1 MKELGTFGELV
12 KLKAFVAFA
21 SAEEALAN
29 INDISEGT
37 LPPSPRTCPR
47 AAARCQPTRLRTALH
62 AAAAVGE
69 GLPPGRRRRQGT
81 TLSDQRRIPGV
92 ANETLKNFLVTNL
105 EKPQSTEKCDFRL
118 GVSCPKLGSAIQ
130 VSGSPL
136 RATSLLLRQASMP
149 RRVVWERK
157 ALLRLS
163 AAVCV
168 AGLISPPSSR
178 PGHDA
183 VPVQDV

>member
-29 INDISEGT
+29 INDISAGT

-47 AAARCQPTRLRTALH
+47 AAARCQPTRLHTALH

-81 TLSDQRRIPGV
+81 TLSVVSER
-92 ANETLKNFLVTNL
+92 
-105 EKPQSTEKCDFRL
+105 ST
-118 GVSCPKLGSAIQ
+118 PH
-130 VSGSPL
+130 
-136 RATSLLLRQASMP
+136 P
-149 RRVVWERK
+149 RRGERD
-157 ALLRLS
+157 AEEF
-163 AAVCV
+163 
-168 AGLISPPSSR
+168 
-178 PGHDA
+178 PGDK
-183 VPVQDV
+183 PGEI